1 MLTTDQVNFLKEM
14 TTNLANESGKD
25 KLVVLEL
32 LREHY
37 FSDQVLYLREIS
49 AITGIPKSKL
59 RRIEQQALNKLM
71 YPTIKALLDI

>member
-1 MLTTDQVNFLKEM
+1 MLTSENIAFLKEM
-14 TTNLANESGKD
+14 TTNLAKESGKD

-32 LREHY
+32 LRQHY
-37 FSDQVLYLREIS
+37 LHGQVLYLREIS

-71 YPTIKALLDI
+71 YPTIKALLN